1 MKGMDIKYG
10 RVRAACLFSLR
21 SKSPVSSSIKF
32 SHLNNSRT
40 QKATWHHFV
49 MLFLFLQFLSSAK
62 YPVTVWFTPL
72 IQLDRLIWSD
82 RWSFESFQWFF
93 FLSAR
98 WMKLDHPRVFFF
110 FSPAAGSMGK
120 TVCYWFRYIPNSCLH
135 PVDRTFQISRLINP
149 RDFRVTPW
157 RHAIHTQGQSWAL
170 CGLLYNTIIQQ
181 IRIHKPHS
189 QFQKLQLIF
198 LIIVFWCHA
207 KDCIRIYE
215 KGDGSSQRGF

>member
-1 MKGMDIKYG
+1 MKGIDIKYG

-32 SHLNNSRT
+32 SHLNNCRT

-93 FLSAR
+93 FPFSSLNEARSPSGFFSFHPLQAR
-98 WMKLDHPRVFFF
+98 WGKQSVTDLDIFHTAV
-110 FSPAAGSMGK
+110 
-120 TVCYWFRYIPNSCLH
+120 YIL
-135 PVDRTFQISRLINP
+135 
-149 RDFRVTPW
+149 W
-157 RHAIHTQGQSWAL
+157 
-170 CGLLYNTIIQQ
+170 
-181 IRIHKPHS
+181 
-189 QFQKLQLIF
+189 
-198 LIIVFWCHA
+198 IVPS
-207 KDCIRIYE
+207 K
-215 KGDGSSQRGF
+215 

>member
-32 SHLNNSRT
+32 SHLNNCRT

-93 FLSAR
+93 SFQLVEWSSIT
-98 WMKLDHPRVFFF
+98 LGFF
-110 FSPAAGSMGK
+110 FSFHPLQARWGK
-120 TVCYWFRYIPNSCLH
+120 QSVTDLDIFQTAVYIL
-135 PVDRTFQISRLINP
+135 
-149 RDFRVTPW
+149 W
-157 RHAIHTQGQSWAL
+157 
-170 CGLLYNTIIQQ
+170 
-181 IRIHKPHS
+181 
-189 QFQKLQLIF
+189 
-198 LIIVFWCHA
+198 IVPS
-207 KDCIRIYE
+207 K
-215 KGDGSSQRGF
+215 

>member
-1 MKGMDIKYG
+1 MKGMDIKLG

-32 SHLNNSRT
+32 SHLKNCRT

-72 IQLDRLIWSD
+72 IQLDHLIWSD

-93 FLSAR
+93 PFSSLNEAQS
-98 WMKLDHPRVFFF
+98 PSGFFF

-120 TVCYWFRYIPNSCLH
+120 TVCRWFRYNPNSCLH
-135 PVDRTFQISRLINP
+135 PVDRTF
-149 RDFRVTPW
+149 
-157 RHAIHTQGQSWAL
+157 
-170 CGLLYNTIIQQ
+170 
-181 IRIHKPHS
+181 
-189 QFQKLQLIF
+189 
-198 LIIVFWCHA
+198 
-207 KDCIRIYE
+207 
-215 KGDGSSQRGF
+215 